1 MAELVIDKAQARRF
15 VLGHLGLLPPRK
27 LSGKQGVLEFI
38 RRVNCIQYDPINVV
52 GQNSHLVLQSRVRNY
67 MPSMLQSLLY
77 EDHKLVDGF
86 DKQMSIYP
94 VEDWPDFAYYRKS
107 MSGEYGAH
115 PATQQAMKL
124 VNAVKADIKKR
135 GPLSSLELED
145 DTRIDWWLSGSARAV
160 RIALDMLVY
169 RGDIVVHHRVGT
181 RRYFDLAERVLPAK
195 VRKASRVHKSH
206 LDYLDWHVFRRA
218 GGIGLIHARSSMEYG
233 GLTGWQGGAIKTA
246 VRRLV
251 EQGRMLEVKIEDVAQ
266 SFYVRAQDLPALKAA
281 AKPSRGKLGAS
292 LIAPLDNLM
301 WNRYL
306 DSWIFDFDYVWEVY
320 VPEPKRKHGYYVMP
334 VLVGERLVARMDP
347 SFDRETKVFGIKN
360 WWWEAGVNKKDEAML
375 AVIQECLTA
384 FGRYL
389 GAKGVGLGPK
399 VQREPG
405 LKRAAAAASRE
416 LR

>member
-1 MAELVIDKAQARRF
+1 MPEISIDKAQARRF

-52 GQNSHLVLQSRVRNY
+52 GQNPHLVLQSRVRNY
-67 MPSMLQSLLY
+67 KPAMLQSLLY
-77 EDHKLVDGF
+77 EDRKLVDGF

-107 MSGEYGAH
+107 MSTEYGAS
-115 PATQQAMKL
+115 PFTKKAMKL
-124 VNAVKADIKKR
+124 VKPVKAEIKKR
-135 GPLSSLELED
+135 GALSSLELED

-169 RGDIVVHHRVGT
+169 SGDVVVHHRVGT
-181 RRYFDLAERVLPAK
+181 RRYFDLAERVLPAR
-195 VRKASRVHKSH
+195 VLKASRVHKSH
-206 LDYLDWHVFRRA
+206 PDYLDWHVFRRA
-218 GGIGLIHARSSMEYG
+218 AGIGLIHARSSMEYG
-233 GLTGWQGGAIKTA
+233 GLTGWQGGAIKAA

-251 EQGRMLEVKIEDVAQ
+251 EKGRLAEVNIEDVAQ
-266 SFYVRAQDLPALKAA
+266 PFYMRPQDLPALKAA
-281 AKPSRGKLGAS
+281 ARPAKGKLGAA

-320 VPEPKRKHGYYVMP
+320 VPEPKRRYGYYVLP
-334 VLVGERLVARMDP
+334 VLVGERFVARLDP
-347 SFDRETKVFGIKN
+347 SFDRATKIFGIKN

-375 AVIQECLTA
+375 SAIQECLAA
-384 FGRYL
+384 FGKYL
-389 GAKGVGLGPK
+389 GARGVQLGSA
-399 VQREPG
+399 VRGEPG
-405 LKRAAAAASRE
+405 LKQAAAAASKE
-416 LR
+416 MG